1 MPWSPAL
8 VTKELI
14 CLQASAIEFNT
25 TASSFVTFPFIS
37 CFSSQVVK
45 VVVPTWSSCT
55 AIELGASDTAA
66 FAFMFPFPAALHA
79 TFLATEDDESEAPAL
94 PLGRPTAARAT
105 EAPAALAFVWVFI
118 MLLGLIKV
126 DFILHKRR

>member
-25 TASSFVTFPFIS
+25 TASSF
-37 CFSSQVVK
+37 
-45 VVVPTWSSCT
+45 
-55 AIELGASDTAA
+55 
-66 FAFMFPFPAALHA
+66 FMFPFPAALHA

-126 DFILHKRR
+126 DFILHKRRSVGRVAPL